1 MNRGKIILYDDKP
14 SIEIRLDND
23 TIWLNQRQMAEL
35 FDKDS
40 DTIGL
45 HLKNIFTTKE
55 LDKKVT
61 TEKYS
66 VVQKE
71 GDRKVRRTVSF
82 YNLDAIISVGYRV
95 NSKQGTQFRIW
106 ANTILKEY
114 LVKGYAV
121 NEKRLAQKE
130 EEIEILRNGISILGR
145 AIEEKSSYESN
156 EWLRQFSQGLE
167 LLDDYD
173 HESLDTKGLTKKEAI
188 FPSLEE
194 YQVLVR
200 QMSTEFDSD
209 IFGREKDKNFQSSL
223 AQITKGFGTEDFY
236 PSIEEKAA
244 TLLYLITKNHSF
256 VDGNKRIAAA
266 CFLKF
271 LNENNMLVSQNG
283 KPIIGN
289 DTLASLTLFIASSK
303 PEEMQ
308 TVKRLVIS
316 VLNRNR

>member
-1 MNRGKIILYDDKP
+1 MNRGEIILYDDKP

-23 TIWLNQRQMAEL
+23 TIWLNQKQMAEL
-35 FDKDS
+35 FDKDT

-55 LDKKVT
+55 LDKKAT

-71 GDRKVRRTVSF
+71 GNRHVKRKVLF

-106 ANTILKEY
+106 ATRTLKEY
-114 LVKGYAV
+114 LVKGYV
-121 NEKRLAQKE
+121 FNEDRLAQKE
-130 EEIEILRNGISILGR
+130 EEIQILRNGISILGR
-145 AIEEKSSYESN
+145 AMEEKSNHESN
-156 EWLRQFSQGLE
+156 EWLKLFSQGLE

-173 HESLDTKGLTKKEAI
+173 HESLDKKGLTKKEAI
-188 FPSLEE
+188 FPSIEE
-194 YQVLVR
+194 YQVLIQ
-200 QMSTEFDSD
+200 QMSTKFDSEV
-209 IFGREKDKNFQSSL
+209 FGKEKDKNFQSSI
-223 AQITKGFGTEDFY
+223 AQITKGFGIEDFY
-236 PSIEEKAA
+236 PTIEEKAA

-271 LNENNMLVSQNG
+271 LSANSMLVSQNG
-283 KPIIGN
+283 KVIISN

-303 PEEMQ
+303 PEEME

-316 VLNRNR
+316 VLNRGN

>member
-1 MNRGKIILYDDKP
+1 MNRGTIILYDDKP

-45 HLKNIFTTKE
+45 HLKNIFKTKE

-61 TEKYS
+61 TEKFS

-71 GDRKVRRTVSF
+71 GVRKVRRTVLF
-82 YNLDAIISVGYRV
+82 YSLDAIISVGYRV

-106 ANTILKEY
+106 ANSILRDY

-145 AIEEKSSYESN
+145 AIEEKSSNESN
-156 EWLRQFSQGLE
+156 EWIRHFSQGLE

-188 FPSLEE
+188 FPSL
-194 YQVLVR
+194 
-200 QMSTEFDSD
+200 
-209 IFGREKDKNFQSSL
+209 
-223 AQITKGFGTEDFY
+223 
-236 PSIEEKAA
+236 
-244 TLLYLITKNHSF
+244 
-256 VDGNKRIAAA
+256 
-266 CFLKF
+266 
-271 LNENNMLVSQNG
+271 
-283 KPIIGN
+283 
-289 DTLASLTLFIASSK
+289 
-303 PEEMQ
+303 
-308 TVKRLVIS
+308 
-316 VLNRNR
+316 

>member
-1 MNRGKIILYDDKP
+1 MNRGEIILYDDKP

-35 FDKDS
+35 FDKDT

-45 HLKNIFTTKE
+45 HLKNIFATKE
-55 LDKKVT
+55 LDKRAT

-71 GDRKVRRTVSF
+71 GNRHVKRKVLF

-106 ANTILKEY
+106 ATRTLKEY
-114 LVKGYAV
+114 LVRGYVV
-121 NEKRLAQKE
+121 NENRLAQKE
-130 EEIEILRNGISILGR
+130 EEIQILRNGISILGR
-145 AIEEKSSYESN
+145 AMEEKSNHESN
-156 EWLRQFSQGLE
+156 EWLRLFSQGLE

-173 HESLDTKGLTKKEAI
+173 HESLDKRGLTKKEAI
-188 FPSLEE
+188 FPSIEE
-194 YQVLVR
+194 YQVLIQ

-209 IFGREKDKNFQSSL
+209 VFGREKDKNFQSSL

-236 PSIEEKAA
+236 PTIEEKAA

-271 LNENNMLVSQNG
+271 LSANSMLVSQNG
-283 KPIIGN
+283 KAIISN

-303 PEEMQ
+303 PEEME

-316 VLNRNR
+316 VLNRGN